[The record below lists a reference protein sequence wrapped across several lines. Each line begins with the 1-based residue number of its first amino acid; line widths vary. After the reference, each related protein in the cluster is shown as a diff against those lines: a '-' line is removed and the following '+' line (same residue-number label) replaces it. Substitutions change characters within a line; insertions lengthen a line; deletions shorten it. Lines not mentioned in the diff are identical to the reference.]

1 MKTCIISFGLDLT
14 KITKAKIKTDEK
26 GRKWLYLQASIQ
38 IEPDQYGNQ
47 ASVWE
52 NQTKEERENNK
63 RNYLGNG
70 KITYFDTGSTTTVT
84 QSEKEITGVESDNDD
99 LPF

>member
-1 MKTCIISFGLDLT
+1 MKTCIISFGLDLS
-14 KITKAKIKTDEK
+14 KVTKAKIKTDEK